1 MILYGSKRLVRR
13 IRGSRSMIND
23 QLQTA
28 ITQTCD
34 AIQANIIAERHSS
47 KYERILIDHLQ
58 CLLEL
63 QKVSL
68 SCVGAGKI
76 VLSERSNHD

>member
-1 MILYGSKRLVRR
+1 
-13 IRGSRSMIND
+13 MIND
-23 QLQTA
+23 RLQTA
-28 ITQTCD
+28 ITRTCD

-63 QKVSL
+63 QKISL
-68 SCVGAGKI
+68 SYVDAGKI
-76 VLSERSNHD
+76 VCSERSNHD

>member
-1 MILYGSKRLVRR
+1 
-13 IRGSRSMIND
+13 MINH
-23 QLQTA
+23 QLQIA
-28 ITQTCD
+28 ITETCD

-63 QKVSL
+63 QKAFL
-68 SCVGAGKI
+68 SYVDAGKI
-76 VLSERSNHD
+76 VWSERSNHD

>member
-1 MILYGSKRLVRR
+1 MS
-13 IRGSRSMIND
+13 SSD
-23 QLQTA
+23 LQEA
-28 ITQTCD
+28 ICQTTN
-34 AIQANIIAERHSS
+34 AIHDSIIAERHSS

-68 SCVGAGKI
+68 SYVDVGKI
-76 VLSERSNHD
+76 VCSERSNHEQ

>member
-1 MILYGSKRLVRR
+1 
-13 IRGSRSMIND
+13 MIND
-23 QLQTA
+23 RLQTA
-28 ITQTCD
+28 ITRTCD

-63 QKVSL
+63 QKISL
-68 SCVGAGKI
+68 SYVDAGKI
-76 VLSERSNHD
+76 VWSERSNHD

>member
-1 MILYGSKRLVRR
+1 
-13 IRGSRSMIND
+13 MINH
-23 QLQTA
+23 QLQIA

-63 QKVSL
+63 QKAFL
-68 SCVGAGKI
+68 SYVDAGKI
-76 VLSERSNHD
+76 VCSERSNHD

>member
-1 MILYGSKRLVRR
+1 MS
-13 IRGSRSMIND
+13 ND
-23 QLQTA
+23 YLQAA

-34 AIQANIIAERHSS
+34 AIQSNIIAERHSS

-68 SCVGAGKI
+68 SYVDAGKI
-76 VLSERSNHD
+76 VWSERSNHE